1 MRLFQER
8 TQEAIANLRKELS
21 AKDQLISSSEEQLA
35 QVQDQLK
42 STIENVAS
50 ETTRLKQRIEE
61 LEQLLSEKDELLRQ
75 ITETK
80 EQEDGEKEDLI
91 SRMREEL
98 EAARNENEKLQDIA
112 EQMASFTGDEHYK
125 EMLQE
130 SKCAVEKVKE
140 QLSYTY
146 DQWDCMK
153 GRMRDSADEIGDSP
167 SDLLNKY
174 AEEKQRSLSLIT
186 DIGQCNEKVKE
197 LEAKLREAQKTISK
211 LREQTG
217 DLEQTSAENK
227 ALRRHSTEVQEVAKE
242 QIEELVEHLR
252 KAKEKIA
259 ELETENDRLR
269 RGLADTSRM
278 LETIEGDT
286 DSDSLQ
292 KLRRELDEV
301 QQEKARLEALI
312 KSLQEGATGD
322 DPQQQL
328 IRLKA
333 DYAALEE
340 QLQKEIALR
349 QAAEAKLSDVEARL
363 LSGAGGGDTEELE
376 RLRKELANA
385 QQENERL
392 QERIMSE
399 RTQSEQR
406 AAKLNRELDDL
417 ADTVKEKTRRNTVEV
432 GELEAELI
440 RLRAENQQLK
450 EQQAATKD
458 EGPKPPPVTTA
469 AVGVDTAELTAL
481 REERDKLL
489 KQIED
494 QNKEISGLLEQMKA
508 GADAAAVAEIEKQQ
522 REKQALQELVDKL
535 QKQLRDLSATP
546 QVTDTSDL
554 GVADTIRRMS
564 QQLEGEER
572 NARELQEKHNKCQ
585 QELEKLRQQ
594 LQQATGTLSVTQTGA
609 DDQIRRLSQQVE
621 GGELQAQEL
630 KNQLTACQQEL
641 TRLRGQLGNE
651 QELRRASQE
660 FETNNARCQEEI
672 DRLKQQLRQK
682 EDELEIEKKNALST
696 AGELKELQDAMVGDD
711 PDGVFK
717 ALQNTLNTTK
727 TENESLQKENAT
739 LKQRIS
745 ALEDENKKLKD
756 QLGGAVTEVE
766 RTRRTSKGKKKT
778 KPP

>member
-1 MRLFQER
+1 M
-8 TQEAIANLRKELS
+8 
-21 AKDQLISSSEEQLA
+21 
-35 QVQDQLK
+35 QDQLK

-61 LEQLLSEKDELLRQ
+61 LENLLREKDELLRQ
-75 ITETK
+75 ITEVK

-91 SRMREEL
+91 SKMREEL
-98 EAARNENEKLQDIA
+98 EAAKSENEKLQDIA
-112 EQMASFTGDEHYK
+112 EKMASFTGDEHYQ

-153 GRMRDSADEIGDSP
+153 GKVRESEEIGESA
-167 SDLLNKY
+167 SDLLTKY
-174 AEEKQRSLSLIT
+174 AEEKQRSISLIT
-186 DIGQCNEKVKE
+186 DIGVCNEKVKE
-197 LEAKLREAQKTISK
+197 LEAQLRDAQKTISK

-252 KAKEKIA
+252 KAKEKIW
-259 ELETENDRLR
+259 ELEAENERLR
-269 RGLADTSRM
+269 RGLADTSRV
-278 LETIEGDT
+278 LETVEGET
-286 DSDSLQ
+286 DSDSMR
-292 KLRRELDEV
+292 KLKRELEEV

-340 QLQKEIALR
+340 QLQKEITLR
-349 QAAEAKLSDVEARL
+349 QVAEDKLRDAEARL
-363 LSGAGGGDTEELE
+363 ASGAGGGDTEELE
-376 RLRKELANA
+376 RLRKELTTVV
-385 QQENERL
+385 QENERL
-392 QERIMSE
+392 QERILSE

-406 AAKLNRELDDL
+406 ATKLNRELDEL
-417 ADTVKEKTRRNTVEV
+417 ADTVKEKTRRNTVEM

-450 EQQAATKD
+450 AEQVAMK
-458 EGPKPPPVTTA
+458 EGPAKATVETA

-494 QNKEISGLLEQMKA
+494 QNKEIAALLEQMKS
-508 GADAAAVAEIEKQQ
+508 GADAAAMAEIERQK
-522 REKQALQELVDKL
+522 REKQELQELVNKL
-535 QKQLRDLSATP
+535 QKQVKDLSSGQ

-572 NARELQEKHNKCQ
+572 NTRELQEKHNKCQ

-594 LQQATGTLSVTQTGA
+594 LQQATGQLSVTQTGA
-609 DDQIRRLSQQVE
+609 DDQIRRLSQQVM
-621 GGELQAQEL
+621 GGELETQEL
-630 KNQLTACQQEL
+630 RNQLEICQQEL
-641 TRLRGQLGNE
+641 KRLKGQLRQETTSKNRLSVTQLGVE
-651 QELRRASQE
+651 QELKRVSQE
-660 FETNNARCQEEI
+660 FEANTARCQEEI

-727 TENESLQKENAT
+727 TENETLQKENAS

-745 ALEDENKKLKD
+745 ALEDENKKLRD

-766 RTRRTSKGKKKT
+766 RTRRTSKGKKT